1 MDCNGNA
8 TGILLTFVSDF
19 GGSNLNGA
27 TATDTKMQM
36 PAIVSQSALWGYA
49 AGKMEGAGA
58 RQSATV
64 LFSHLNPDLKY
75 DISVFSSRQQCSDS
89 RQTSFLVQGDGVWAE
104 TLQAADNMDETV
116 VLKNVRPTA
125 DGRLTLS
132 VMPGLQNNSPNRFYY
147 LNAITIKTRK

>member
-1 MDCNGNA
+1 
-8 TGILLTFVSDF
+8 
-19 GGSNLNGA
+19 
-27 TATDTKMQM
+27 
-36 PAIVSQSALWGYA
+36 
-49 AGKMEGAGA
+49 
-58 RQSATV
+58 
-64 LFSHLNPDLKY
+64 
-75 DISVFSSRQQCSDS
+75 
-89 RQTSFLVQGDGVWAE
+89 VQGDGVWAE